1 MSDHDTES
9 FTPYEPQTSYEW
21 DYGEEPPKTGGGA
34 PPNILWGRLI
44 ALGVFTIIVFLIGR
58 ISAPNGADPEQL
70 QRLRADYAAAQQEIE
85 NLQGAIQQPTTAA
98 TPTPSVTV
106 GDQGDEAQDTTFDG
120 KTYIVQ
126 SGDLMRDIAE
136 RFCGDPAKAEVI
148 AEFNGISDPS
158 LIRPGQELKIPE
170 DCAE

>member
-21 DYGEEPPKTGGGA
+21 DYGEEPPKAGGGA

-44 ALGVFTIIVFLIGR
+44 ALGVLSIIVFLLGR
-58 ISAPNGADPEQL
+58 WSAPNGADPEEL
-70 QRLRADYAAAQQEIE
+70 QRVKAQYARAQDEID
-85 NLQGAIQQPTTAA
+85 NLEAAIQQPATP

-106 GDQGDEAQDTTFDG
+106 GDQGDQAQDTTFDG

-126 SGDLMRDIAE
+126 SGDLMRDIAD

-148 AEFNGISDPS
+148 AEFNGITDAS